1 MIKINE
7 SFVKVNT
14 PNGVGVVEDILVTS
28 LGYIQLRVKFE
39 NEEDDCASYM
49 KFIVGTFDKL
59 LENTQLNLVDS
70 LSIVEENA

>member
-14 PNGVGVVEDILVTS
+14 PNGIGVIEDILVTS

-39 NEEDDCASYM
+39 SDEDDCATYM
-49 KFIVGTFDKL
+49 KYNVATFDKL
-59 LENTQLNLVDS
+59 LENTQLNLVEL
-70 LSIVEENA
+70 LSIVENNA